1 MSISFKGSHQE
12 KANVRRKHMSKQ
24 EDGPAGT
31 EMYTYDIPLTVT
43 AFEAGLRRR

>member
-31 EMYTYDIPLTVT
+31 EIASTD
-43 AFEAGLRRR
+43 